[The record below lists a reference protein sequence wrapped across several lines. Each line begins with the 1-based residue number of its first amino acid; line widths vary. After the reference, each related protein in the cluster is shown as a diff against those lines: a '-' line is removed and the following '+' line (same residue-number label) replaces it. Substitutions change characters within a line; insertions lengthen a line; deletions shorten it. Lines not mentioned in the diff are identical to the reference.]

1 MCSIRVQIYN
11 KHIKQ
16 ENDTNVKHSKER
28 KTTAELS
35 AQNMTIAR
43 VLAMTLCLPA
53 CLCLSVTSRSSIE
66 TDERIE
72 LVLGLGASFYPSYT
86 VLKGNFG
93 ISKNILSLFCPLSLI
108 TDKPSL
114 TSLSRITVSSG
125 DRKVQLR
132 ASSVTNNNIR
142 AKAMSGH
149 RHRSPTVVGLVTR
162 NPRQR
167 RSDVA

>member
-1 MCSIRVQIYN
+1 VCSIRVQIGLYN

-16 ENDTNVKHSKER
+16 ENDTNLKHSKER

-35 AQNMTIAR
+35 PQNMTIAR
-43 VLAMTLCLPA
+43 VLAMALCLPA

-72 LVLGLGASFYPSYT
+72 LVFGLGASFYPSYT

-114 TSLSRITVSSG
+114 TSLSRITE
-125 DRKVQLR
+125 KY
-132 ASSVTNNNIR
+132 N
-142 AKAMSGH
+142 
-149 RHRSPTVVGLVTR
+149 
-162 NPRQR
+162 
-167 RSDVA
+167 